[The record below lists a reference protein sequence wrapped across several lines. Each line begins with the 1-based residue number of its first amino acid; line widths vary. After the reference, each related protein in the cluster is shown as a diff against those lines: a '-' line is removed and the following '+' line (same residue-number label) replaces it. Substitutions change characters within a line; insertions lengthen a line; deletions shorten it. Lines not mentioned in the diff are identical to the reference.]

1 MATHKVKKVAVETT
15 DIAGL
20 KSSRYEKLQVSYGS
34 IPAASYALGDT
45 LVFSDVPS
53 KDIIRATVVAHT
65 ATPVTL
71 EVFPATDLSS
81 AMTLLLPDNATK
93 PKLSYII
100 EYVRGTGRVGPDAY
114 TSNEYG
120 SGQALESGEGEL
132 FSVIVEK
139 YNQLPGA
146 TGVHEDTDE
155 EQVPV

>member
-1 MATHKVKKVAVETT
+1 MATHKVKKVAVDTT

-20 KSSRYEKLQVSYGS
+20 KSSRYEKLQVSYGA
-34 IPAASYALGDT
+34 IPAASYTLGDT
-45 LVFSDVPS
+45 IVFSDVPS
-53 KDIIRATVVAHT
+53 RDIIRATVVAHT

-71 EVFPATDLSS
+71 EVFPATDVTS
-81 AMTLLLPDNATK
+81 AMTLNLPDNATK

-114 TSNEYG
+114 SSDEYG

-132 FSVIVEK
+132 FSVIVQK
-139 YNQLPGA
+139 YGA
-146 TGVHEDTDE
+146 SPANNTTDE